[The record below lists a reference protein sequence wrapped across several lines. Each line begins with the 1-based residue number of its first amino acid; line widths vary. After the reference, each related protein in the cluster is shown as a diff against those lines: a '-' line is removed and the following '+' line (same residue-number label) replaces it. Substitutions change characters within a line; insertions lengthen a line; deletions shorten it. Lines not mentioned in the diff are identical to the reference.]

1 MNPMGNLKSR
11 IHPPALKAR
20 VAIEALKEQQTIS
33 QLASSYSVHPTQI
46 SSWKRIAK
54 KGLQDLFAKK
64 RKRVDK
70 DKEEL
75 LKELYQQIGQLTVER
90 DWLKKKVGLLE

>member
-1 MNPMGNLKSR
+1 MDSLKPR
-11 IHPPALKAR
+11 NHPPAFKAK

-33 QLASSYSVHPTQI
+33 QLASQYSVHPTQI
-46 SSWKRIAK
+46 NAWKRIARQS
-54 KGLQDLFAKK
+54 LNDLFADK

-70 DKEEL
+70 DRQDL
-75 LKELYQQIGQLTVER
+75 IKELYQQIGQLTVER